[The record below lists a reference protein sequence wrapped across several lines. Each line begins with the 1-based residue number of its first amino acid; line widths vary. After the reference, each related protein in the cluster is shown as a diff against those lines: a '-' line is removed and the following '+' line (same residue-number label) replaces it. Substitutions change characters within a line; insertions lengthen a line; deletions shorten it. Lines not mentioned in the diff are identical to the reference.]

1 MKTDI
6 DKNIKIDEDVKKEKN
21 IKMDKNIQAENI
33 HKNVDEITINDF
45 VTKNNKDVLELKKHV
60 LSSGSV
66 VPLLHFRKLNE
77 LSMIEHCFTTRLGG
91 ISTGMFD
98 SLNLSFTRGDDE
110 EKVLENYKRV
120 AEAIGAEAGDCYDRP
135 DTYYQCF
142 ESWKKAVWHRGD
154 KKETIYRC
162 GRTYHE

>member
-1 MKTDI
+1 M
-6 DKNIKIDEDVKKEKN
+6 
-21 IKMDKNIQAENI
+21 QAENI

-45 VTKNNKDVLELKKHV
+45 VAKNDKDVLELKKHV

-66 VPLLHFRKLNE
+66 VPLLHFKKLNE

-110 EKVLENYKRV
+110 EKVLENYKKSGGGNR
-120 AEAIGAEAGDCYDRP
+120 EQR
-135 DTYYQCF
+135 Q
-142 ESWKKAVWHRGD
+142 
-154 KKETIYRC
+154 
-162 GRTYHE
+162 GRLLRQTGHILPMF

>member
-6 DKNIKIDEDVKKEKN
+6 DKNIKKDKN
-21 IKMDKNIQAENI
+21 IKMYKNMQAENI

-45 VTKNNKDVLELKKHV
+45 VAKNDKDVLELKKHV

-91 ISTGMFD
+91 LSEGMFE

-120 AEAIGAEAGDCYDRP
+120 AEAIGGRTDCYDRP

-142 ESWKKAVWHRGD
+142 KSWKKAVWHRGD
-154 KKETIYRC
+154 KKETVYRC

>member
-6 DKNIKIDEDVKKEKN
+6 DKNIKKDKN
-21 IKMDKNIQAENI
+21 IKMDKNMQAENI

-45 VTKNNKDVLELKKHV
+45 VTKNDKDVLELEKHV

-91 ISTGMFD
+91 LSEGMFE

-120 AEAIGAEAGDCYDRP
+120 AEAIGAEAGQIVTTDHAEISVRDHYIQLDVER
-135 DTYYQCF
+135 
-142 ESWKKAVWHRGD
+142 D

>member
-1 MKTDI
+1 MKKDF
-6 DKNIKIDEDVKKEKN
+6 DRNIKKEKN
-21 IKMDKNIQAENI
+21 IKMDKNMQAENI

-45 VTKNNKDVLELKKHV
+45 VTKNDKDVLELKKHV

-66 VPLLHFRKLNE
+66 IPVLHFRKLNE

-91 ISTGMFD
+91 ISTGMFE

-120 AEAIGAEAGDCYDRP
+120 AEAIGAEA
-135 DTYYQCF
+135 CF

>member
-6 DKNIKIDEDVKKEKN
+6 DNNIKIDKN
-21 IKMDKNIQAENI
+21 IKKDKNMQAENI

-45 VTKNNKDVLELKKHV
+45 VAKNDKDVLELKKHV

-91 ISTGMFD
+91 LSEGMFE

-110 EKVLENYKRV
+110 KKVLENYKRV
-120 AEAIGAEAGDCYDRP
+120 AEAIGAEAGQIVTTDQTHTTNVLRVGKK
-135 DTYYQCF
+135 QC
-142 ESWKKAVWHRGD
+142 EYGAYVMCKRL
-154 KKETIYRC
+154 RL
-162 GRTYHE
+162 

>member
-1 MKTDI
+1 
-6 DKNIKIDEDVKKEKN
+6 
-21 IKMDKNIQAENI
+21 
-33 HKNVDEITINDF
+33 
-45 VTKNNKDVLELKKHV
+45 
-60 LSSGSV
+60 
-66 VPLLHFRKLNE
+66 
-77 LSMIEHCFTTRLGG
+77 MIEHCFTTRLGG

-110 EKVLENYKRV
+110 EKVLENR
-120 AEAIGAEAGDCYDRP
+120 ADCYDRP

>member
-6 DKNIKIDEDVKKEKN
+6 DKNIKKDKN
-21 IKMDKNIQAENI
+21 IKMDKNMQAENI

-45 VTKNNKDVLELKKHV
+45 VAKNDKDVLELKKHV

-91 ISTGMFD
+91 LSEGMFE

-120 AEAIGAEAGDCYDRP
+120 AEAIGAETGQIVTTD
-135 DTYYQCF
+135 QIGF
-142 ESWKKAVWHRGD
+142 LKKKNTVAFCVILEVIRLNSFY
-154 KKETIYRC
+154 IIVM
-162 GRTYHE
+162 

>member
-6 DKNIKIDEDVKKEKN
+6 DNNIKIDKNIKKDKN
-21 IKMDKNIQAENI
+21 IKMDKNMQAENI

-45 VTKNNKDVLELKKHV
+45 VAKNDKDVLELKKHV

-66 VPLLHFRKLNE
+66 VPLLHFKKLNE

-98 SLNLSFTRGDDE
+98 KLKFKLYTWR
-110 EKVLENYKRV
+110 
-120 AEAIGAEAGDCYDRP
+120 
-135 DTYYQCF
+135 
-142 ESWKKAVWHRGD
+142 
-154 KKETIYRC
+154 
-162 GRTYHE
+162 

>member
-1 MKTDI
+1 MKTDF
-6 DKNIKIDEDVKKEKN
+6 DKNIKIDKNIKKEKN
-21 IKMDKNIQAENI
+21 IKMDKNMQAENI

-45 VTKNNKDVLELKKHV
+45 ATKNNKDVLELKKHV

-110 EKVLENYKRV
+110 EK
-120 AEAIGAEAGDCYDRP
+120 IGRAH
-135 DTYYQCF
+135 
-142 ESWKKAVWHRGD
+142 V
-154 KKETIYRC
+154 
-162 GRTYHE
+162 